1 MPRTVFQVTLLSS
14 ALKPKLNWLIVSN
27 CIMDSRRLC
36 IACTL
41 IDVFCFSQTKL
52 YIYVL
57 HLIFV
62 VMSYRRFL
70 QSKGF
75 LDISLCLYK
84 DSDETIYLPL
94 LKASLSEVDL
104 QSLRTSAASDS
115 VCEIVL
121 SQVGMTWFS
130 HNAVLCITLNS
141 FIFQLTMSN

>member
-36 IACTL
+36 IAAHL
-41 IDVFCFSQTKL
+41 DMFCFSQTKL
-52 YIYVL
+52 YICVL

-75 LDISLCLYK
+75 LDTSLCLYK

-104 QSLRTSAASDS
+104 QSLKTSAASDS

-130 HNAVLCITLNS
+130 LNAVLCI
-141 FIFQLTMSN
+141 

>member
-1 MPRTVFQVTLLSS
+1 MH
-14 ALKPKLNWLIVSN
+14 
-27 CIMDSRRLC
+27 C
-36 IACTL
+36 CTL
-41 IDVFCFSQTKL
+41 IDMFCFSQTKL

-57 HLIFV
+57 NLFFV
-62 VMSYRRFL
+62 VMSNRRFL

-75 LDISLCLYK
+75 LDTSLCLYK

-104 QSLRTSAASDS
+104 QSLRTSAASVS

-130 HNAVLCITLNS
+130 LKKFMFYV
-141 FIFQLTMSN
+141 

>member
-1 MPRTVFQVTLLSS
+1 
-14 ALKPKLNWLIVSN
+14 
-27 CIMDSRRLC
+27 
-36 IACTL
+36 
-41 IDVFCFSQTKL
+41 
-52 YIYVL
+52 
-57 HLIFV
+57 
-62 VMSYRRFL
+62 MSYRRFL

-75 LDISLCLYK
+75 LDTSLCLYK

-130 HNAVLCITLNS
+130 LNAVLCIELNL